1 MVRVASQC
9 KVKRRALVHCGLGPD
24 APTVAVDEALYKSE
38 AHAGALVFRG
48 AVQPRK
54 DAEAPMSIAQVEA
67 YAIVFDKVD
76 GLVVSALATHL
87 NAGDLTLTGALD
99 SIRLVGTQHS
109 LYRFVEEPE
118 VPSVEML

>member
-54 DAEAPMSIAQVEA
+54 DAEEPMSIAQVEA

-87 NAGDLTLTGALD
+87 NQVKPNGPSSHHCPLLSCHAQPHAC
-99 SIRLVGTQHS
+99 LV
-109 LYRFVEEPE
+109 
-118 VPSVEML
+118 